1 MARANNWTAN
11 AEKVQQLTLGL
22 EGPAAD
28 TLKEID
34 ETSSTAYN
42 DIWASLKS
50 RFGRLDEP
58 REAMRRFENR
68 KQADTESISDF
79 AMQIRL
85 LFREAWPSASA
96 DFKDSTLKRRFED
109 GLLSLEMSQYLR
121 LHARDVDFATAVL
134 KARQFAD
141 TTDMAKPK
149 KSVKFVQL
157 DHNHAPSDSPQQM
170 DFKPL
175 LDSFEKIM
183 RKFSTRQS
191 RSPSPS
197 VRHLSNTH
205 NSQRSNLSP
214 ARDSTNPPRHGTNP
228 QSRSPSPG
236 QRTTRDDRRSAS
248 QSPSQGRFNGS
259 QGQRNGVSNQRSQPP
274 GPQSQNF
281 FDRRYQS
288 PSNPQRTGNQNYRQS
303 GTQYN
308 RSQSSDARPSS
319 RFAGPRSDYA
329 DRRQSGTNYNNQSRY
344 SSPVRPQPSQS
355 SRQGPATTT
364 NGQQRRA
371 GTCWVCGQHRCH
383 SDFHVND
390 SQRRRTPP
398 SSHSGNDDRRPSTG
412 VRPPTQ

>member
-1 MARANNWTAN
+1 
-11 AEKVQQLTLGL
+11 
-22 EGPAAD
+22 
-28 TLKEID
+28 
-34 ETSSTAYN
+34 
-42 DIWASLKS
+42 
-50 RFGRLDEP
+50 
-58 REAMRRFENR
+58 MRRFENR

-79 AMQIRL
+79 TMQIRL

-96 DFKDSTLKRRFED
+96 DFKDITLKRRFED

-121 LHARDVDFATAVL
+121 LHARDVDFATTVL

-157 DHNHAPSDSPQQM
+157 DHNHAPSDSPQQL

-175 LDSFEKIM
+175 LDGFEQIM
-183 RKFSTRQS
+183 KKYSTRS
-191 RSPSPS
+191 SSPS
-197 VRHLSNTH
+197 VRHLSNS
-205 NSQRSNLSP
+205 NQRSAQSP
-214 ARDSTNPPRHGTNP
+214 AKDSTNPPRHGTTP

-259 QGQRNGVSNQRSQPP
+259 QGQRNGSNQRNQSP
-274 GPQSQNF
+274 GPQPQNF
-281 FDRRYQS
+281 SDRRYQA
-288 PSNPQRTGNQNYRQS
+288 PSNQQRTGNQNYRQS

-355 SRQGPATTT
+355 QSRQGPANTT

-371 GTCWVCGQHRCH
+371 GTCWVCGQPRCH
-383 SDFHVND
+383 SDFHLND
-390 SQRRRTPP
+390 GQRPRTPP

>member
-1 MARANNWTAN
+1 
-11 AEKVQQLTLGL
+11 
-22 EGPAAD
+22 
-28 TLKEID
+28 
-34 ETSSTAYN
+34 
-42 DIWASLKS
+42 
-50 RFGRLDEP
+50 
-58 REAMRRFENR
+58 
-68 KQADTESISDF
+68 
-79 AMQIRL
+79 MQIRL

-96 DFKDSTLKRRFED
+96 DFKDITLKRRFED

-121 LHARDVDFATAVL
+121 LHARDVDFATTVL

-157 DHNHAPSDSPQQM
+157 DHNHAPSDSPQQL

-175 LDSFEKIM
+175 LDGFEQIM
-183 RKFSTRQS
+183 KKYSTRS
-191 RSPSPS
+191 SSPS
-197 VRHLSNTH
+197 VRHLSNS
-205 NSQRSNLSP
+205 NQRSAQSP
-214 ARDSTNPPRHGTNP
+214 AKDSTNPPRHGTTP

-259 QGQRNGVSNQRSQPP
+259 QGQRNGSNQRNQSP
-274 GPQSQNF
+274 GPQSQNS
-281 FDRRYQS
+281 DRRYQA
-288 PSNPQRTGNQNYRQS
+288 PSNPQRTDNQNYRQS
-303 GTQYN
+303 GSQYN

-344 SSPVRPQPSQS
+344 PSPVRSQPSQS
-355 SRQGPATTT
+355 QSRQGPANAT

-371 GTCWVCGQHRCH
+371 GICWVCGQPRCH
-383 SDFHVND
+383 SDFHLND
-390 SQRRRTPP
+390 GQRPRTPP